1 MEASPE
7 FDAPIPGMGMTAELG
22 GRPWQSPPQYPTVE
36 KAIEYYIERIT
47 TAEFKSQ
54 LLDVL
59 EMGVTVTAIVNTI
72 QLSSVMEG
80 VHSADVG
87 ILISPVLMEFIM
99 LIADKAGVKYQTG
112 LEEDTKEP
120 RKSLVMKS
128 LNKLRE
134 EEASKK
140 DNPDM
145 ESIDETEPEEVIAE
159 EPVAMGL
166 MARRA

>member
-47 TAEFKSQ
+47 TADFKSQ

-80 VHSADVG
+80 IHTIDNAVIVSPHLYDIIIALADSFDVEYNTEKIVTAIRHQLDQG
-87 ILISPVLMEFIM
+87 KYRPGDIYGKPGASKLIGDELATCDLSI
-99 LIADKAGVKYQTG
+99 K
-112 LEEDTKEP
+112 
-120 RKSLVMKS
+120 KS
-128 LNKLRE
+128 LNYL
-134 EEASKK
+134 
-140 DNPDM
+140 
-145 ESIDETEPEEVIAE
+145 
-159 EPVAMGL
+159 
-166 MARRA
+166 

>member
-47 TAEFKSQ
+47 TSEFKSQ

-59 EMGVTVTAIVNTI
+59 EMGVTVTAIVNTM

-99 LIADKAGVKYQTG
+99 LIADKAGIKYQTG

-134 EEASKK
+134 EEASKE
-140 DNPDM
+140 DNPNT
-145 ESIDETEPEEVIAE
+145 ESIDETKPEEVIAE
-159 EPVAMGL
+159 EPVTMGL